1 MSADTIEQ
9 TGVPLHVGVIMDGN
23 GRWAQKRKLPR
34 TFGHKEG
41 LTVAKK
47 IVRAAA
53 KLGVKYLTLYTF
65 STENW
70 KRTQEEVGFLMNLIR
85 SHLRAEFEFYKENG
99 IKVRHIG
106 DLSAL
111 PEDVQ
116 KEIINAA
123 KDTEN
128 FTGMTVILAINYG
141 GRDEILRGIK
151 KLSQNNFDFS
161 KLSEKDFELDHK
173 GKVQQKL
180 VALPYLADLLYNP
193 CMIGNFINS
202 GIYIKADYFIGN
214 TKAVLSVGFK
224 TGKYTDY
231 PVTLYRE
238 DIRHLSQ
245 PTNKVHAIFVKN
257 FKEDFYSK
265 CAYLSKGQEI
275 NSLLIAENIRKLII
289 KDGCSFGTSAAE
301 PRSLS

>member
-1 MSADTIEQ
+1 MAKCDKKSALKIIIGAAKAYDLKMNNKHFLIVYRDRAMIKTACVGFRDMNFMHL
-9 TGVPLHVGVIMDGN
+9 TGVQTN
-23 GRWAQKRKLPR
+23 
-34 TFGHKEG
+34 
-41 LTVAKK
+41 
-47 IVRAAA
+47 
-53 KLGVKYLTLYTF
+53 
-65 STENW
+65 
-70 KRTQEEVGFLMNLIR
+70 
-85 SHLRAEFEFYKENG
+85 
-99 IKVRHIG
+99 
-106 DLSAL
+106 LSA
-111 PEDVQ
+111 Q
-116 KEIINAA
+116 QFYSAC
-123 KDTEN
+123 
-128 FTGMTVILAINYG
+128 
-141 GRDEILRGIK
+141 
-151 KLSQNNFDFS
+151 LSG

-180 VALPYLADLLYNP
+180 IALPYLADLLYNP

-301 PRSLS
+301 FRSLS